1 LAVLGICFTLSI
13 IVGIITS
20 VSLIPTLLLLSL
32 FLAGITY
39 WIAAGSDPE
48 YDRLR
53 KEAKWYNIQ

>member
-1 LAVLGICFTLSI
+1 
-13 IVGIITS
+13 
-20 VSLIPTLLLLSL
+20 LSL